1 MSDQSGME
9 GVDESSD
16 RYNQSISVASLIGPP
31 LDVVALAREAFKRAP
46 LLKAAIQE
54 DNHPLN
60 PKAAAKPH
68 KWETYRSATREDD
81 WHLVIDEDPATHKW
95 QASVHAGVLSI
106 PSCKVGFDGLD
117 YINKTNNEMALSAG
131 QGLRWECLANSS
143 DVTLFEGFTGAIEN
157 LIHTVCDAHD
167 EVTQDFDFHV
177 EELSKGNTDPNA
189 TGISKLDHLA
199 DKAGLA
205 TTCQERLPHMVVG
218 LLSEVE
224 TKVFSAQEDAKA
236 QLVDISQNGMISS
249 TITDLM
255 KERLAWTERSK
266 SPLVH
271 QHHLHAVVFERD
283 STAYNWLKSAN
294 LHNDQVARSIGPVWA
309 ALDKSKLEQA
319 TFGRE
324 QREAVTKHL
333 RTLNEDQ
340 DRWLEKVRVAGPF
353 DGSLTSHFQANPLL
367 VSIASELVQ
376 HSRSAL

>member
-1 MSDQSGME
+1 MVLDLFNEVGTQ
-9 GVDESSD
+9 
-16 RYNQSISVASLIGPP
+16 VAS
-31 LDVVALAREAFKRAP
+31 VQ
-46 LLKAAIQE
+46 KAAQAE
-54 DNHPLN
+54 
-60 PKAAAKPH
+60 
-68 KWETYRSATREDD
+68 
-81 WHLVIDEDPATHKW
+81 LV
-95 QASVHAGVLSI
+95 
-106 PSCKVGFDGLD
+106 
-117 YINKTNNEMALSAG
+117 N
-131 QGLRWECLANSS
+131 
-143 DVTLFEGFTGAIEN
+143 
-157 LIHTVCDAHD
+157 
-167 EVTQDFDFHV
+167 
-177 EELSKGNTDPNA
+177 
-189 TGISKLDHLA
+189 
-199 DKAGLA
+199 
-205 TTCQERLPHMVVG
+205 
-218 LLSEVE
+218 
-224 TKVFSAQEDAKA
+224 
-236 QLVDISQNGMISS
+236 ISQNGKISS